1 MYMHMATQ
9 LSDPRSSR
17 VVVLVS
23 SAEKRRIAANAEAA
37 DMSVSDFMRT
47 AAERYSEPTPAEQA
61 LMGDLLAQLE
71 TANARTETAMA
82 ALEAAR
88 AAAEAFD
95 EQAYRAKIR
104 EELLARTDIDWNA
117 LSAAFVGSVP
127 Q

>member
-47 AAERYSEPTPAEQA
+47 AAERYTEPTPAEQA
-61 LMGDLLAQLE
+61 LMRDLLAQLE
-71 TANARTETAMA
+71 AANARTEAAMGE
-82 ALEAAR
+82 LEAAR
-88 AAAEAFD
+88 SAATTFD
-95 EQAYRAKIR
+95 EQAYRAKVR
-104 EELLARTDIDWNA
+104 AELLARTDIDWNA
-117 LSAAFVGSVP
+117 LSAALAGGTR